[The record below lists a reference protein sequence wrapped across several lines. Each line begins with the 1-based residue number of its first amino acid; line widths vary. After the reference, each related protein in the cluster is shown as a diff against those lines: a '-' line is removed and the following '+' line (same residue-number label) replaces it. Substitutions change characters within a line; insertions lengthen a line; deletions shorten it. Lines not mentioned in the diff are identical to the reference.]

1 MRIRIVSQRQ
11 AWHVTDL
18 SQEVKMWRR
27 VLGRRNPFRA
37 LRIELENARSK
48 IDGLVAERDAYLRQR
63 DEALGERN
71 EYLRQRDEALGERS
85 EFLRQRDEALGERN
99 EFLRQRDEALGQR
112 NEYLR
117 QRDEALGE
125 RNEYL
130 RQRDEAIG
138 ECNEILHQ
146 RDTAVVERNRL
157 LQGVRE
163 GQAAPGAASEG
174 GNPAVSRESP
184 TEPLRS
190 PQNTVFVTT
199 LPKSGTEFISGGIRD
214 ATQLVAPF
222 EETDQASIRMY
233 LSGYYNRDDLVSTGV
248 FTSERLILS
257 QVRPYLPNGY
267 VLASHAA
274 ATYHNIRVLQDAGC
288 NRVTVLVRDPCD
300 STVSW
305 THHIRA
311 LGPSMRNFNSLVQYL
326 PADYFEWPHAR
337 QLAFQIRTFLPAA
350 VNWIESWLGVV
361 AQGDGGLDAQIV
373 YFDEIRHHPRAMFE
387 RIFEFHGVTSYDLAK
402 IQPPRA
408 GVRHFRRG
416 EHDSWREEFS
426 EADRAFADD
435 LINDRLMRAFDRAAA
450 CHPALQL
457 AAAAEGGNDP
467 AGAARHFLSLL
478 RQFGAYRPAWEGLA
492 RAFSLLGV
500 VDMPIA
506 NAPNPFV
513 VPAAALTK
521 AEQQL
526 QPSAA
531 HMAHLRGLSA

>member
-1 MRIRIVSQRQ
+1 M
-11 AWHVTDL
+11 WEHVTGLFDR
-18 SQEVKMWRR
+18 SRKQ
-27 VLGRRNPFRA
+27 
-37 LRIELENARSK
+37 LEQARSK
-48 IDGLVAERDAYLRQR
+48 ADGLELDRDSYLQQRDIALGERNEFLRQRDDALGERDEYLRQRDDAIGERNDYLRQR

-71 EYLRQRDEALGERS
+71 EYLRQRDDAIGE
-85 EFLRQRDEALGERN
+85 
-99 EFLRQRDEALGQR
+99 R

-130 RQRDEAIG
+130 RQRDQAIG

-146 RDTAVVERNRL
+146 RDTAVVERDRL
-157 LQGVRE
+157 LRGVRE
-163 GQAAPGAASEG
+163 GQAAPGAVSEG

-184 TEPLRS
+184 TEPLRL
-190 PQNTVFVTT
+190 PQNTIFVTT

-222 EETDQASIRMY
+222 EQTDQTSIRMY

-257 QVRPYLPNGY
+257 QMRPYLPNGY

-288 NRVTVLVRDPCD
+288 NRVTVLVRDPRD

-311 LGPSMRNFNSLVQYL
+311 LGPSMRNFNSLVQHL
-326 PADYFEWPHAR
+326 PGDYFDWPHAE

-361 AQGDGGLDAQIV
+361 AERDGGLDAQIV
-373 YFDEIRHHPRAMFE
+373 YFDELSRHPRGMFE
-387 RIFEFHGVTSYDLAK
+387 RMFEFHGVTSYDLAK
-402 IQPPRA
+402 IQPPRS

-435 LINDRLMRAFDRAAA
+435 LINDRLVRAFDRAAA
-450 CHPALQL
+450 FLPAFQM
-457 AAAAEGGNDP
+457 AIAAEGGNDP
-467 AGAARHFLSLL
+467 AAAARYFLSVL

-492 RAFSLLGV
+492 RSLRRLGV
-500 VDMPIA
+500 VDVPITD
-506 NAPNPFV
+506 APNPFL
-513 VPAAALTK
+513 VPTVELAK

-526 QPSAA
+526 RSSTAR
-531 HMAHLRGLSA
+531 MAHLKGLPA